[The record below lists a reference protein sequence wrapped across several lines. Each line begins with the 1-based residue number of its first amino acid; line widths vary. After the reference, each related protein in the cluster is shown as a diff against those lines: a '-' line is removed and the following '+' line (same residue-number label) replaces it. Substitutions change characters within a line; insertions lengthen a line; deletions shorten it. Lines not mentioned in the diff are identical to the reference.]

1 MADIHNIDPKLRDYI
16 LSVSLR
22 ESDAMKSIREK
33 TASHPCAKM
42 QIPPEEAQ
50 LLALLVRIS
59 GAKRILEIGTFT
71 GYSTLAMAE
80 ALPVDGMITA
90 VDKNEEWTS
99 RAKRS
104 WCDAGVQDRIDLRIG
119 NAPDLLELLHIEK
132 GEGYFDFVFI
142 DADKKNYPVYWE
154 LSLKLSRQGALIAID
169 NTLWRTALSHDDLH
183 YFNCDTLR
191 AFNESLHK
199 DERISSLSML
209 PVADVLTLALKR

>member
-1 MADIHNIDPKLRDYI
+1 MADIHNIDPKLREYI

-80 ALPVDGMITA
+80 ALSDDGKIVA

-104 WCDAGVQDRIDLRIG
+104 WNDAGVQDKIDLRIG
-119 NAPDLLELLHIEK
+119 NGPDVLESLYAEK

-142 DADKKNYPVYWE
+142 DADKKNYPVYLE
-154 LSLKLSRQGALIAID
+154 LALKCARKGALIAID
-169 NTLWRTALSHDDLH
+169 NTLWRTALSHDDMH

-209 PVADVLTLALKR
+209 PVADGLTLAVKR